1 MHTPALSDQV
11 ARKAPGKLTIFASY
25 FCGAG
30 KRHAMLEAARA
41 AKREGQDVVIGL
53 LSFDAW
59 PSDPPLAEDFETV
72 HCKTVAQDGH
82 TESELDLDACIKRRP
97 QLILIEDLSHTNI
110 DGSRHRKRCQDIEE
124 LLKAGIDVYTT
135 LDVQHIESIQDTVFS
150 ILGFSTSERIPDH
163 VFDRASRVEFIDIE
177 PERLQQR
184 LLEQKKVQ
192 LLSRYSL
199 SQLSALRELALRRCA
214 DRVALYTQSG
224 QKWDRL
230 SLP

>member
-1 MHTPALSDQV
+1 MHAPALSDQV

-82 TESELDLDACIKRRP
+82 TESELDLDACIK
-97 QLILIEDLSHTNI
+97 
-110 DGSRHRKRCQDIEE
+110 
-124 LLKAGIDVYTT
+124 
-135 LDVQHIESIQDTVFS
+135 
-150 ILGFSTSERIPDH
+150 
-163 VFDRASRVEFIDIE
+163 
-177 PERLQQR
+177 
-184 LLEQKKVQ
+184 
-192 LLSRYSL
+192 
-199 SQLSALRELALRRCA
+199 
-214 DRVALYTQSG
+214 
-224 QKWDRL
+224 
-230 SLP
+230 

>member
-1 MHTPALSDQV
+1 
-11 ARKAPGKLTIFASY
+11 
-25 FCGAG
+25 
-30 KRHAMLEAARA
+30 MLEAARA

-135 LDVQHIESIQDTVFS
+135 LDVQHIESIQDTVFPFWAFPHPNVS
-150 ILGFSTSERIPDH
+150 PTTYLTGHPGWN
-163 VFDRASRVEFIDIE
+163 
-177 PERLQQR
+177 
-184 LLEQKKVQ
+184 
-192 LLSRYSL
+192 SL
-199 SQLSALRELALRRCA
+199 
-214 DRVALYTQSG
+214 T
-224 QKWDRL
+224 
-230 SLP
+230 